1 MKVLSRRAEA
11 PAALTLAAAC
21 LVLASLVPLVML
33 AAELSSGGAF
43 REIRATLGEAR
54 PWSLLM
60 QSMGLSVAVTLGA
73 LVIGVPTGAVLGRT
87 DVVGRRAAFLVHAFP
102 VFLPPFLLA
111 FGWFS
116 LFGRQGLVG
125 SAWTSSLLFGPL
137 GVIATLALAFA
148 PIVTTLTALGISGI
162 DPSLED
168 AARTVSPPYRT
179 VTRILL
185 PLAWPSIA
193 LGALV
198 VFALTLSEIGVP
210 MFLRVRTY
218 PAAVFTRLGGIEF
231 APGEA
236 VALVLP
242 LLAVGMLLVF
252 VDRRL
257 IGRRSFAALGLR
269 SRQIAPLPLGR
280 ARVPVSAAV
289 WLLSLVSLVPLCALA
304 LEAGTSGMSDA
315 LDWMGPSMGTSLA
328 ASAVAALAITATG
341 LVIGHALARGQRAA
355 ATLDTLALLAF
366 ITPSSVLGVGMVAA
380 WNRPR
385 TQLVYTTLIILVLGL
400 VARYGILGVRAL
412 GAVLQRSSPHY
423 EEAAAAF
430 GAGYF
435 RRMGRILLPMH
446 ARGVLAAWLI
456 AFVFCM
462 RDLDTVVVFYPPGL
476 EPLPVRI
483 FTLEANGPE
492 HIVAGLSV
500 YHALLTAAV
509 LAAGSSLLGLRRRRP

>member
-1 MKVLSRRAEA
+1 LKALSRRAEA

-21 LVLASLVPLVML
+21 VVLASLVPLMML
-33 AAELSSGGAF
+33 GAELLSGDTF

-60 QSMGLSVAVTLGA
+60 RSMGLSVAVTLGA
-73 LVIGVPTGAVLGRT
+73 LVIGIPSGAVLGRT
-87 DVVGRRAAFLVHAFP
+87 DVVGRRAAFLLHAFP

-125 SAWTSSLLFGPL
+125 SAWTSSLLFGPF

-168 AARTVSPPYRT
+168 AARTVSSPYRT

-257 IGRRSFAALGLR
+257 IGRRSFAALGSR
-269 SRQIAPLPLGR
+269 SRRIAPLSLGR

-289 WLLSLVSLVPLCALA
+289 WLLSLVSLLPLGALA
-304 LEAGTSGMSDA
+304 LQAGTSGMSDA
-315 LDWMGPSMGTSLA
+315 LDWIGPSMGTSLA
-328 ASAVAALAITATG
+328 ASAVAALVITAAG
-341 LVIGHALARGQRAA
+341 LVIGHALTRQQRAA
-355 ATLDTLALLAF
+355 STLDTLAFLAF

-380 WNRPR
+380 WNRPG
-385 TQLVYTTLIILVLGL
+385 TQLVYTTLLILVLGL
-400 VARYGILGVRAL
+400 VARYAILGVRAL
-412 GAVLQRSSPHY
+412 GAVLQRSSAHY

-483 FTLEANGPE
+483 FTLEANGPK
-492 HIVAGLSV
+492 HIVAALSV

-509 LAAGSSLLGLRRRRP
+509 LAAGALLVELGRRRP